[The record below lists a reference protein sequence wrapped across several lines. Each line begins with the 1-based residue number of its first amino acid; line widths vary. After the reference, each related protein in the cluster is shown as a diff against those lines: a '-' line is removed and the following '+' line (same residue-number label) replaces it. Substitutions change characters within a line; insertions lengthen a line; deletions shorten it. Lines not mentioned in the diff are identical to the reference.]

1 MSAFFIMKILPQ
13 ISLIFIIIS
22 SFSINFYNSSFNYS
36 QEIIYKDSVSV
47 IKISVVGDLM
57 CHSTQYNYARVQ
69 GDSFNFVPVFRYVEK
84 YFQESDFTFGNL
96 ETVLAGKERGY
107 SGYPLFNTPDDYVI
121 SLQKVGFDLLVTANN
136 HSLDKGE
143 DGLRRTIKVLNELN
157 IHYTGTYSSKKDRDS
172 IRIYN
177 IKGISFA
184 ILAYSYGTNGMPIP
198 NGREY
203 IINMISDELIK
214 NDIQSARN
222 KGAEIVIVH
231 YHFGEEYKRE
241 PSAYQKNVVDK
252 TIKFGADIVVGGHPH
267 VLQPVKY
274 YKTENARI
282 DSGFVAYSLGNFFSN
297 QQWRYSDVGVILQ
310 FEIEKHF
317 KNDSLALRSLLFV
330 PAWVFRGFTEKGKE
344 YILLPPT
351 DSAYS
356 FLNNEEKRKMN
367 EAFEDTRFILRK
379 YDKKIEVR

>member
-22 SFSINFYNSSFNYS
+22 SFSINFYNSTFNYS
-36 QEIIYKDSVSV
+36 EEIIKKDSISV

-57 CHSTQYNYARVQ
+57 CHSTQYNYARVE
-69 GDSFNFVPVFRYVEK
+69 GDSFNFVPVFRYIEK

-143 DGLRRTIKVLNELN
+143 DGLRRTIKKLNEYG
-157 IHYTGTYSSKKDRDS
+157 IHYTGTYSSQKDRDS
-172 IRIYN
+172 VRIFN

-184 ILAYSYGTNGMPIP
+184 ILAYTYGTNGMQIP

-203 IINMISDELIK
+203 IINLISDELIK

-274 YKTENARI
+274 YKTENARV

-297 QQWRYSDVGVILQ
+297 QQWRYSDVGAILQ

-317 KNDSLALRSLLFV
+317 KNDSLALRSLSFV
-330 PAWVFRGFTEKGKE
+330 PAWVFRGVTENGKE
-344 YILLPPT
+344 YILLPPADT
-351 DSAYS
+351 VYS
-356 FLNNEEKRKMN
+356 FLNSEEKRKMN
-367 EAFEDTRFILRK
+367 EAFEDSRYILKKYENRFG
-379 YDKKIEVR
+379 VR